1 MGTLKGSHALPR
13 WDSASQARRPPTRL
27 SVLVAVAGVLATVA
41 CQRDDSILLV
51 EVAGDLTLMPAQLS
65 VTVTANGATRGLLVP
80 PAPTTISLPT
90 SFSVELDRSIT
101 GPVTIVIDALDGNG
115 YVVASG
121 STTQTHINPGAQTI
135 LAVTLT
141 SAVTP

>member
-1 MGTLKGSHALPR
+1 
-13 WDSASQARRPPTRL
+13 
-27 SVLVAVAGVLATVA
+27 LAATAA

-65 VTVTANGATRGLLVP
+65 VTMTANGASRSLLVP
-80 PAPTTISLPT
+80 PAPTTISFPT

-101 GPVTIVIDALDGNG
+101 GPVTIVIDALDGYS

-135 LAVTLT
+135 IAVTLT
-141 SAVTP
+141 AAVTP